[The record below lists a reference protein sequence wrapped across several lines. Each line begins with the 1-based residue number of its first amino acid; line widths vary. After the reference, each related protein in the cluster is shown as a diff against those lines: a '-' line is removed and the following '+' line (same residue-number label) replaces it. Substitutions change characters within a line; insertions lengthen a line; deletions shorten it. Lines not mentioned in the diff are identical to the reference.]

1 MALINSDSDANSG
14 QEVAKVSWGELLRYR
29 ATWSFIV
36 AKFMTDPIWWFFL
49 IWLPDFF
56 NKTYGLNIKK
66 SWVHIIIIYSIVT
79 VLSIFG
85 GWITGRLVKGGWSV
99 TRARKTGM
107 VIFAACVV
115 PMFFATS
122 LGVWPA
128 VFLIALAGS
137 AHQAWSANLYTTV
150 SDMFPKHMVA
160 SVVGL
165 GGLAG
170 AIGGMLF
177 PVYCGRVLDQFKA
190 LGNEAG
196 AYTQILHLLAFAYLI
211 TFAIHHFLAPRFEPV
226 RIKQA

>member
-1 MALINSDSDANSG
+1 
-14 QEVAKVSWGELLRYR
+14 LLRYR

-56 NKTYGLNIKK
+56 NKSYGLNIKK

-99 TRARKTGM
+99 TRARETGM

-150 SDMFPKHMVA
+150 SDLSPNTWWLRWWA
-160 SVVGL
+160 S
-165 GGLAG
+165 A
-170 AIGGMLF
+170 AS
-177 PVYCGRVLDQFKA
+177 RVPWAACCSRSIAAACSTSTKRWATRRVHTRRFCTCWPLR
-190 LGNEAG
+190 
-196 AYTQILHLLAFAYLI
+196 TW
-211 TFAIHHFLAPRFEPV
+211 APSSSIISSPPL
-226 RIKQA
+226 